1 MESKDILYSSWWND
15 ECYTPKYGVK
25 PIIKYIKSWSII
37 WCPFDKEESNFVIL
51 LKEAWFKVIFSHIDN
66 WEDFYNYQ
74 PKEHYDVMISNP
86 PFTNKRKIF
95 ERAIELWKPFAF
107 LMTLT
112 WLNDSWP
119 KQVFKYHDLE
129 LLMFDKRI
137 EFIQPWQNETI
148 VNKKITFSSAYY
160 CHGILPKQIIMEN
173 IIK

>member
-1 MESKDILYSSWWND
+1 
-15 ECYTPKYGVK
+15 
-25 PIIKYIKSWSII
+25 
-37 WCPFDKEESNFVIL
+37 
-51 LKEAWFKVIFSHIDN
+51 
-66 WEDFYNYQ
+66 
-74 PKEHYDVMISNP
+74 
-86 PFTNKRKIF
+86 
-95 ERAIELWKPFAF
+95 
-107 LMTLT
+107 MTLT
-112 WLNDSWP
+112 WLSDSWP